1 MVNESVWSETP
12 NHGCNI
18 NGTTTAY
25 DELSVNNIRGFNRNG
40 TTTANDELS
49 VNNIRGF
56 KSVDDLVQ
64 RCVKLSCQYICTL
77 YQI

>member
-25 DELSVNNIRGFNRNG
+25 DELSVNNIRGF
-40 TTTANDELS
+40 
-49 VNNIRGF
+49 

>member
-18 NGTTTAY
+18 NGTTTANG
-25 DELSVNNIRGFNRNG
+25 ELNVNTRR
-40 TTTANDELS
+40 
-49 VNNIRGF
+49 VF

-64 RCVKLSCQYICTL
+64 
-77 YQI
+77 